1 MPALKAT
8 PEEAYRLAKAIVS
21 DLLAY
26 HGPKIESGIRNDNL
40 FEALAEEIQEG
51 RDLYNSRVDPNL
63 LATTNFFDRALVDM
77 VVRPHG
83 NVKSR
88 MW

>member
-1 MPALKAT
+1 MPALKST

-26 HGPKIESGIRNDNL
+26 HGPKIDAAIQNDNL
-40 FEALAEEIQEG
+40 FDALADEIQEG
-51 RDLYNSRVDPNL
+51 RELYNSRVAPDL
-63 LATTNFFDRALVDM
+63 LQTTNFFDRALVDM
-77 VVRPHG
+77 VILPRA

>member
-1 MPALKAT
+1 MPALKTT
-8 PEEAYRLAKAIVS
+8 PEEAQRLAKAIVS

-26 HGPKIESGIRNDNL
+26 HGPKIEAGIRNDNL

-51 RDLYNSRVDPNL
+51 RDLYNSRVEPTIL
-63 LATTNFFDRALVDM
+63 SSTNFFDRAIVDM
-77 VVRPHG
+77 VILPRA

>member
-1 MPALKAT
+1 MAALKQT
-8 PEEAYRLAKAIVS
+8 PEEAQRLARAIVS

-26 HGPKIESGIRNDNL
+26 HGPKIENGIRNDNL
-40 FEALAEEIQEG
+40 FEALADEIQEG
-51 RDLYNSRVDPNL
+51 RDLYNSRVAAGIL
-63 LATTNFFDRALVDM
+63 ELTNFFDRALVDM
-77 VVRPHG
+77 VVLPRA

>member
-1 MPALKAT
+1 MPALKST
-8 PEEAYRLAKAIVS
+8 PEDAQRLAKAIVS

-26 HGPKIESGIRNDNL
+26 HGPKIEAGIRNDNL
-40 FEALAEEIQEG
+40 FDALAEEIQEG
-51 RDLYNSRVDPNL
+51 RDLYNSRVEPAIL
-63 LATTNFFDRALVDM
+63 QSTNFFDRALVDM
-77 VVRPHG
+77 VILPRA

>member
-1 MPALKAT
+1 MAALKST
-8 PEEAYRLAKAIVS
+8 PEDAYRLAKAIVS

-26 HGPKIESGIRNDNL
+26 HGPKIDAAIQNDNL
-40 FEALAEEIQEG
+40 FDALADEIQEG
-51 RDLYNSRVDPNL
+51 RELYNSRVDPKL
-63 LATTNFFDRALVDM
+63 LSTTNFFDRALVDM
-77 VVRPHG
+77 VILPRA

>member
-1 MPALKAT
+1 MPTLKAT
-8 PEEAYRLAKAIVS
+8 PEEAMRLARAIVS

-26 HGPKIESGIRNDNL
+26 HGPKIEAGIRNDNL
-40 FEALAEEIQEG
+40 FEALSDEIQEG
-51 RDLYNSRVDPNL
+51 RDLYNSRVAPEVL
-63 LATTNFFDRALVDM
+63 STTNFFDRALVDM
-77 VVRPHG
+77 VILPRA

>member
-1 MPALKAT
+1 MAALKAT
-8 PEEAYRLAKAIVS
+8 PEEAMRLARAIVS

-26 HGPKIESGIRNDNL
+26 HGPKIEAGIRNDNL
-40 FEALAEEIQEG
+40 FDALADEIQEG
-51 RDLYNSRVDPNL
+51 RDLYNSRVEPGL
-63 LATTNFFDRALVDM
+63 LSSTNFFDRALVDM
-77 VVRPHG
+77 VILPRA

>member
-1 MPALKAT
+1 MAALKTT
-8 PEEAYRLAKAIVS
+8 PEDAQRLARFIVS
-21 DLLAY
+21 DLVAY
-26 HGPKIESGIRNDNL
+26 HGPKIEAGIRNDNL

-51 RDLYNSRVDPNL
+51 RDLYNSRVEPTIL
-63 LATTNFFDRALVDM
+63 QGTNFFDRALVDM
-77 VVRPHG
+77 LILPRA